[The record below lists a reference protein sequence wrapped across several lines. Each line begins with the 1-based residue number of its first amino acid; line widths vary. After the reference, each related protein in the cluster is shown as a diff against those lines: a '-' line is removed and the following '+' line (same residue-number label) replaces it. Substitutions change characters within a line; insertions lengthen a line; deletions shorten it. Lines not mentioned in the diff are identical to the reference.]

1 MNRVVGAII
10 LTAAVV
16 SLAWWMWKPERE
28 TLVTEIVRRDTVVVT
43 RWDTV
48 REPAPVEVVKVK
60 EVVRRLKVY
69 DSTAVPLSTDRAVP
83 QDTDKAVHNSEA
95 VPQSTDTAEVVVPI
109 EQKVYSDSSYT
120 VYVSG
125 YEAQMDS
132 IILRT
137 QREVVRITERKRWSV
152 GVGVGA
158 GIDKNGLV
166 GPMVGISLQY
176 NIFCF

>member
-16 SLAWWMWKPERE
+16 SLAWWMWKPEA
-28 TLVTEIVRRDTVVVT
+28 VQQSTEIVRRDTVVVT

-48 REPAPVEVVKVK
+48 REPVPVEVTKVK
-60 EVVRRLKVY
+60 EVVRRLPVY
-69 DSTAVPLSTDRAVP
+69 LPEAVP
-83 QDTDKAVHNSEA
+83 QDTDK
-95 VPQSTDTAEVVVPI
+95 AEVVVPI
-109 EQKVYSDSSYT
+109 EQKVYSDCAYT

-125 YEAQMDS
+125 YEPKLDS

-137 QREVVRITERKRWSV
+137 QREVVRITEREKRKRWSV

-158 GIDKNGLV
+158 GIDKNGIV

-176 NIFCF
+176 TIFCF

>member
-1 MNRVVGAII
+1 MKRVVGAII
-10 LTAAVV
+10 ATAAVV

-48 REPAPVEVVKVK
+48 REPVPVEVVKVK
-60 EVVRRLKVY
+60 EVVRRLPVY
-69 DSTAVPLSTDRAVP
+69 LPEAMP
-83 QDTDKAVHNSEA
+83 QDT
-95 VPQSTDTAEVVVPI
+95 EVVVPI

-137 QREVVRITERKRWSV
+137 EREVVRITEREKRKRWSV

>member
-10 LTAAVV
+10 ATAAVV
-16 SLAWWMWKPERE
+16 SLAWWMWKPEA
-28 TLVTEIVRRDTVVVT
+28 VPQSTEIVKRDTVVVT

-48 REPAPVEVVKVK
+48 REPVPVEAVKIK
-60 EVVRRLKVY
+60 EVVRRLPVY
-69 DSTAVPLSTDRAVP
+69 LPEAVP
-83 QDTDKAVHNSEA
+83 QDTSKA
-95 VPQSTDTAEVVVPI
+95 VPQDTSEAEVVVPI
-109 EQKVYSDSSYT
+109 EQKVYSDSAYT

-137 QREVVRITERKRWSV
+137 EREVVRIVEREKRKRWSV

-166 GPMVGISLQY
+166 GPMVGISLHY
-176 NIFCF
+176 ILFYF

>member
-1 MNRVVGAII
+1 M
-10 LTAAVV
+10 
-16 SLAWWMWKPERE
+16 
-28 TLVTEIVRRDTVVVT
+28 
-43 RWDTV
+43 
-48 REPAPVEVVKVK
+48 
-60 EVVRRLKVY
+60 
-69 DSTAVPLSTDRAVP
+69 
-83 QDTDKAVHNSEA
+83 
-95 VPQSTDTAEVVVPI
+95 PI
-109 EQKVYSDSSYT
+109 EQKVYSDSAYT

-137 QREVVRITERKRWSV
+137 EREVVRIVEREKRKRWSV

-176 NIFCF
+176 TIFCF